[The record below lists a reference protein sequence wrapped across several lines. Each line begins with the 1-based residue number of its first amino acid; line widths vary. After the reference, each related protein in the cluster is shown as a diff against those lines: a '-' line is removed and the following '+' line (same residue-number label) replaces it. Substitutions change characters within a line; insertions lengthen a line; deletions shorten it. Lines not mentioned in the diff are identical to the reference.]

1 MDSLDELISRSMDAI
16 AQGEAGFLT
25 VMGMGCVFL
34 ALVALLF
41 FMNSMGRFTAL
52 PKSSGQV
59 GRAQTEEWERSSA
72 PYTEEG
78 DEAAELGTDQD
89 RGQHEE
95 EIAAA
100 ISVAL
105 SLQTGGM
112 APGLSIPPPSP
123 TRSMSPW
130 KITGRLTQ
138 LQRDSKR

>member
-1 MDSLDELISRSMDAI
+1 MAELISRSMDAI

-34 ALVALLF
+34 ALVTLLF
-41 FMNSMGRFTAL
+41 FMATMGRFTAL

-78 DEAAELGTDQD
+78 DEAAELGADQD
-89 RGQHEE
+89 GNQHGE

-105 SLQTGGM
+105 SLQAGGVS
-112 APGLSIPPPSP
+112 PGLSVPPPSP
-123 TRSMSPW
+123 TRAMSPW
-130 KITGRLTQ
+130 KTIGRLTQ

>member
-1 MDSLDELISRSMDAI
+1 
-16 AQGEAGFLT
+16 
-25 VMGMGCVFL
+25 MGCVFL

-41 FMNSMGRFTAL
+41 FMNTMGRFAAL
-52 PKSSGQV
+52 PKSPGQV

-78 DEAAELGTDQD
+78 DEAAELGADQD
-89 RGQHEE
+89 RGQHDE

-105 SLQTGGM
+105 SLQTGGV

-123 TRSMSPW
+123 TRAMSPW